1 MLEVVRDVRVASGTS
16 ASLDASE
23 YTLVKPADVF
33 ASLALPSVCVSLL
46 SNSF

>member
-1 MLEVVRDVRVASGTS
+1 MVVSAVRIAASTP

-23 YTLVKPADVF
+23 YTLVEPTDVF
-33 ASLALPSVCVSLL
+33 ASLALPSGCVSLL

>member
-1 MLEVVRDVRVASGTS
+1 MVGVDVWVADGTP

-23 YTLVKPADVF
+23 YTLVEPADVF
-33 ASLALPSVCVSLL
+33 ASLALPSRGVSLL